1 MDQALLKLADSSPD
15 ILALLIIVFMFL
27 KYMGMRDKLI
37 KQLTDEHLAERAL
50 QREIITKNTIA
61 AGVNTEALNNVAHI
75 LSETAKRQH
84 HIER

>member
-50 QREIITKNTIA
+50 QRDIIQKNTVA

-75 LSETAKRQH
+75 LSETAKRQVQ
-84 HIER
+84 R